1 MRLWVVIYESLK
13 TKKKSSCVILNVF
26 EVAYGSDFLRN
37 SFSLQKFN
45 SQFKLPAC
53 RRHLLPLLHA
63 EKIQQKE
70 IGDVCT
76 QAKFK
81 RCLTKVVVTR
91 AGRLWEWSHAEF
103 WLYLEYCVL
112 KSSDTESLTAWRSF
126 TVNGIGQHGLIS
138 VNKYFKMEP
147 WKCGINI
154 IISRLSLQ
162 PCLSWC
168 SFGILGSTAGTS
180 RNPWLGTEPT

>member
-1 MRLWVVIYESLK
+1 MQTSP
-13 TKKKSSCVILNVF
+13 SSF
-26 EVAYGSDFLRN
+26 VARG
-37 SFSLQKFN
+37 KG
-45 SQFKLPAC
+45 PT
-53 RRHLLPLLHA
+53 
-63 EKIQQKE
+63 KE

-147 WKCGINI
+147 LKCGINI

-162 PCLSWC
+162 PCLFWC
-168 SFGILGSTAGTS
+168 SLGILGSTAGTS
-180 RNPWLGTEPT
+180 RNPWLGTEPIWFLEIPKENTYIELVYLLLV